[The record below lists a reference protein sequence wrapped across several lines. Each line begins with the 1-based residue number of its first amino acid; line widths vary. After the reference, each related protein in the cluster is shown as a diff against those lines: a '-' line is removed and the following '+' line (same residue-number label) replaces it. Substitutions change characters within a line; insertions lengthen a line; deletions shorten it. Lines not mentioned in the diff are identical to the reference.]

1 MKTPAEDTKKK
12 PKILAAAVE
21 LFRRTHDVK
30 RVSLETIAR
39 EAGVSPTTIYNNFGS
54 REKLLYEVV
63 KVLVRETLEHNR
75 DLVYSDMPFPQK
87 ITSIMSGKLDMASQ
101 LNSEIIRKM
110 IGQDKTVAPFID
122 EIFRSEI
129 TPLWKAILADGKK
142 QGYIDDSLDDEALLI
157 YLDVLKAGFSARRD
171 ILQDFPVNLDLIK
184 QFTRMMFY
192 GFLKKDIGL
201 FKNGG
206 K

>member
-1 MKTPAEDTKKK
+1 MKTPAEDTKKQQ
-12 PKILAAAVE
+12 KILAAAVG

-39 EAGVSPTTIYNNFGS
+39 EAKVSPTTIYNNFGS

-75 DLVYSDMPFPQK
+75 DLVYSDIPFPQK
-87 ITSIMSGKLDMASQ
+87 ITSIISGKIDMASQ
-101 LNSEIIRKM
+101 VNGEIIRKM
-110 IGQDKTVAPFID
+110 VGQDKTVAPFID

-129 TPLWKAILADGKK
+129 TPLWKVILADGKK
-142 QGYIDDSLDDEALLI
+142 QGYIDASLDDNALII
-157 YLDVLKAGFSARRD
+157 YLDVMKAGFAARRD
-171 ILQDFPVNLDLIK
+171 IMQDFPMNLDLIK
-184 QFTRMMFY
+184 QLTHIMFY